1 MEITPILILGVPA
14 VSCLV
19 ALILGRFSRR
29 ACEIFSVL
37 SATATMILT
46 LSLVP
51 TVLSGRAVV
60 WEFIWISS
68 FRTVFS
74 LKIDG
79 LSLLICFIA
88 TFVGLFSIL
97 YSTKYLKKGEAVGRY
112 YFWMLLFISSM
123 VALSSSD
130 SIVVL
135 FIFWELVGLC
145 SYSLIAFWKEK
156 PLAFGAALKTILTV
170 EFGGAF
176 LLLGILLLISSV
188 GSTSISSILG
198 SLNQINS
205 SELSLICLLFLMG
218 AITKSVQTPF
228 FTWLP
233 DAMEAPTPVSALLHA
248 AAMVKAGV
256 FLLARFWPM
265 FSLVAAWSE
274 VVLIIGVATMF
285 IGVMYTFKENNL
297 KRLLAYHT
305 ISQIGYMVTGI
316 GLGSVFGI
324 ASGLL
329 HLVNHAFFKSLLFLC
344 AGSVE
349 RQTGTVD
356 MNRLGGLFKRM
367 PVTTV
372 SFLVGAASISGIPP
386 FNGFVSKWMIYMAGV
401 ELEHPLALAAGIVA
415 MFVSSLTL
423 ASFMKAIHSGFF
435 GQAPKELD
443 KVEDCPSVMKIPMIV
458 FAGIC
463 ILFGVLPSIPLSL
476 VIPSVSA
483 SLSVKEIEL
492 PSLLRLFMAR
502 EALWISATSM
512 LVAGLVL
519 GYLIYLAVRKKPSLL
534 PMRTEIFTGGE
545 ELSSFP
551 PEQIHLA
558 SNHFY
563 LTTIKTPF
571 SSFFTA
577 TDFDKVYAKF
587 SEGIINL
594 GERFSRSRGTPLI
607 ILGLLIALLISVL
620 LALLG
625 WLV

>member
-1 MEITPILILGVPA
+1 MEITPLLMVGIPVL
-14 VSCLV
+14 SCV
-19 ALILGRFSRR
+19 IALILGRFSRR
-29 ACEIFSVL
+29 VCEIFSIL
-37 SATATMILT
+37 SAIVSMILT

-60 WEFIWISS
+60 WEFMWIPSL
-68 FRTVFS
+68 RTPFS
-74 LKIDG
+74 IRIDG
-79 LSLLICFIA
+79 LSLLISFIA
-88 TFVGLFSIL
+88 TFVGLFCII
-97 YSTKYLKKGEAVGRY
+97 YSTQYLKKGEAVGRY
-112 YFWMLLFISSM
+112 YFWMFLFIGSM

-130 SIVVL
+130 NIVVL
-135 FIFWELVGLC
+135 FIFWELVALC

-156 PLAFGAALKTILTV
+156 PSALRAALKTILTV
-170 EFGGAF
+170 EFGGAS
-176 LLLGILLLISSV
+176 LLLGILLLVSSV

-198 SLNQINS
+198 SLKLINP
-205 SELSLICLLFLMG
+205 SELSLISLLFLIG

-256 FLLARFWPM
+256 FLLARFWPL
-265 FSLVAAWSE
+265 FSLTAAWSG

-297 KRLLAYHT
+297 KRFLAYST

-324 ASGLL
+324 AAGLL

-367 PVTTV
+367 PVTTM
-372 SFLVGAASISGIPP
+372 SFLIGAASISGIPP

-401 ELEHPLALAAGIVA
+401 ELAQPLALTAGIVA

-435 GQAPKELD
+435 GQAPKELE
-443 KVEDCPSVMKIPMIV
+443 KVQDCPSLMKIPMIV
-458 FAGIC
+458 FAGMC

-483 SLSVKEIEL
+483 SLSIKEIEL
-492 PSLLRLFMAR
+492 SSLLRLFIMR
-502 EALWISATSM
+502 ETLWISATSM
-512 LVAGLVL
+512 LAAGLVL
-519 GYLIYLAVRKKPSLL
+519 GYLIYLAARKKPSLL
-534 PMRTEIFTGGE
+534 PMRVEIFTGGE
-545 ELSSFP
+545 ELSSFS
-551 PEQIHLA
+551 PEQIHL
-558 SNHFY
+558 SSDHFY

-571 SSFFTA
+571 SSFFAA
-577 TDFDKVYAKF
+577 TDFDKLYVKF
-587 SEGIINL
+587 FEGIINL
-594 GERFSRSRGTPLI
+594 GEMLSRSRRTPLVI
-607 ILGLLIALLISVL
+607 MALLILLLISVL
-620 LALLG
+620 LTLLG
-625 WLV
+625 WLI